1 MNKFKKIDTLI
12 IVGLIITTLFARYFK
27 VLYPEW
33 YRIDF
38 LIMIYLCVRLLK
50 FKFKL
55 KLSIVLSFY
64 FLVLIVC
71 INIMKF
77 GIGAVA
83 IDNLLMTFMPLT
95 IIFYAIYLKTVYG
108 YEVLHAEAFRFTK
121 FLNIYFLFNSSIIVV
136 QYLTGSFMMVQFF
149 KINPLIED
157 HMTGF
162 IGMSGG
168 NILNFL
174 WIATLLFNL
183 YFYFDKKSVKRLII
197 ILVEMITMMGLSV
210 VNENKMFFVTVII
223 YLLLFFFIQLVRVGI
238 GAKHFRRFFQVVCFS
253 ILGFFILYVLNENIA
268 NEINNVFNLLKDF
281 ISNDIPDHH
290 NERAYLNYLAF
301 EVYNAATYGIGLNS
315 IDLNNQSI
323 HQHLGISSSSLIMM
337 QGGLVYFFAIVN
349 FYTLIILDLI
359 SINKRVTKFVMYIIV
374 FVTMLIVS
382 YATQPFRDHYVVSM
396 LVFIYFTCY
405 LSFARI
411 KEVKN

>member
-1 MNKFKKIDTLI
+1 MNKLKKIDTLI
-12 IVGLIITTLFARYFK
+12 IVGLIITTFFARYFK

-38 LIMIYLCVRLLK
+38 LIMIYLCMRLLK

-108 YEVLHAEAFRFTK
+108 YEVLHAGAFRFTK

-136 QYLTGSFMMVQFF
+136 QYLTGSFMMVQFL

-253 ILGFFILYVLNENIA
+253 ILGFFILYILNENIA

-323 HQHLGISSSSLIMM
+323 HQHLGISSSSFIMM

-382 YATQPFRDHYVVSM
+382 YATQPFRDHYVVAM

>member
-1 MNKFKKIDTLI
+1 MNKLKKIDTLI
-12 IVGLIITTLFARYFK
+12 IVGLIITTFFARYFK

-38 LIMIYLCVRLLK
+38 LIMIYLCMRLLK

-149 KINPLIED
+149 KINSLIED

-253 ILGFFILYVLNENIA
+253 ILGFFILYILNENIA

-301 EVYNAATYGIGLNS
+301 EVYNAATSGIGLNS

-323 HQHLGISSSSLIMM
+323 HQHLGISSSSFIMM

-382 YATQPFRDHYVVSM
+382 YATQPFRDHYVVAM

>member
-12 IVGLIITTLFARYFK
+12 IVGLIITIFFARYFK

-38 LIMIYLCVRLLK
+38 LIMIYLCMRLLK

-64 FLVLIVC
+64 FLVLIIC

-83 IDNLLMTFMPLT
+83 IENLLMTFMPLT

-149 KINPLIED
+149 EINSLIED

-183 YFYFDKKSVKRLII
+183 YFYFDTKSVKRLII

-323 HQHLGISSSSLIMM
+323 HQHLGISSSSFIMM

-382 YATQPFRDHYVVSM
+382 YATQPFRDHYVVAM

>member
-1 MNKFKKIDTLI
+1 MNKFKKIDRLI
-12 IVGLIITTLFARYFK
+12 IVLLIITIFFARYFK

-38 LIMIYLCVRLLK
+38 LIMVYLCMRLLK
-50 FKFKL
+50 LKFKL
-55 KLSIVLSFY
+55 KLSVAVSFY
-64 FLVLIVC
+64 FLILIIC
-71 INIMKF
+71 INVMKF
-77 GIGAVA
+77 GIGTVA

-95 IIFYAIYLKTVYG
+95 IIFYAIYLKTVYR
-108 YEVLHAEAFRFTK
+108 YEVLHVEAYRFTK

-136 QYLTGSFMMVQFF
+136 QFLTGSFMMEQFF

-183 YFYFDKKSVKRLII
+183 YFYFEKKSVKRLII
-197 ILVEMITMMGLSV
+197 ILVEMVTMMGLSV

-238 GAKHFRRFFQVVCFS
+238 EAKHFRRFSQVVCFS
-253 ILGFFILYVLNENIA
+253 VIGFFVLYVLNENIA
-268 NEINNVFNLLKDF
+268 NEMDNVFNLLKDF
-281 ISNDIPDHH
+281 MSNDIPDHH

-301 EVYNAATYGIGLNS
+301 EVYNAATYGIGVNS

-323 HQHLGISSSSLIMM
+323 HQHLGISSSSFIMM
-337 QGGLVYFFAIVN
+337 QGGLVYFIAIVN

-374 FVTMLIVS
+374 FVTMLIVA
-382 YATQPFRDHYVVSM
+382 YATQPFRDHYVFAM
-396 LVFIYFTCY
+396 LVSIYFACY
-405 LSFARI
+405 LSFART